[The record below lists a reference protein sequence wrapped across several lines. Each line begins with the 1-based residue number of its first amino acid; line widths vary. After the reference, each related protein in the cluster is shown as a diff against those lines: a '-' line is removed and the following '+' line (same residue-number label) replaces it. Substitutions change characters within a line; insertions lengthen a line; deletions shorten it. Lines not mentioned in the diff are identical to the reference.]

1 MTLAIVNLFHESN
14 LFIRK
19 VGKTSSTLAT
29 SDDKFYTHDRGNSF
43 LTVRGQFRSLFSK
56 NS

>member
-1 MTLAIVNLFHESN
+1 MTLAMVNLFHESN
-14 LFIRK
+14 LFM
-19 VGKTSSTLAT
+19 KTSSPLAS
-29 SDDKFYTHDRGNSF
+29 SDDEFYTHDRESSF

>member
-1 MTLAIVNLFHESN
+1 MTLAIVNLFHE
-14 LFIRK
+14 K
-19 VGKTSSTLAT
+19 VGKNSSTLAS
-29 SDDKFYTHDRGNSF
+29 SDDKFMTCRESSF